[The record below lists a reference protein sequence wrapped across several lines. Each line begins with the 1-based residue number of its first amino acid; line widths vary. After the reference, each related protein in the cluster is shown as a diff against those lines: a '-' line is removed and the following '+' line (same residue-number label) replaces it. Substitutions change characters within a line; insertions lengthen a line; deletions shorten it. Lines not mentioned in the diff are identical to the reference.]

1 MRFAVDTGGTFT
13 DLLVEDTDG
22 RLTMYKASTTPD
34 APVRGMLDAL
44 TLAARARGMELRP
57 FLARGELLIHGT
69 THAINAILTSKT
81 ARTAFLT
88 TKGHP
93 DTLVFRE
100 GGRKDVFNF
109 AVAYPEPYV
118 PRALTF
124 EIPERVR
131 SDGSVR
137 ESLDEG
143 AVIEVIG
150 NLRAARVEAVA
161 VCLLW
166 SIANP
171 AHEDRVGELLAEHL
185 PGVPVTLSHRLN
197 PSLREYRRASSACID
212 ASLKPMM
219 TRYIGGL
226 TETLQQ
232 AGFAGR
238 ILMVTSQAGVVD
250 AAEVADTPVHLVN
263 SGPSMA
269 PVAGWLYAHDCTDS
283 EMAII
288 ADTGG
293 TTFDVSLVR
302 RGRIPRTRETWIGPQ
317 FLGHMT
323 GLPSVDVKSIGA
335 GGGSIASVDAQ
346 GLLRVGPDSAGA
358 VPGPACY
365 GAGGTRPTLTDACL
379 VLGFVDPDFFLGGTM
394 RLDRRAAEEAIR
406 RAVAEPLGTS
416 VVEAAH
422 AVVALATENMVQAI
436 MDITVNQGI
445 DPHKAVLVG
454 GGGAAGLNM
463 VAIGR
468 RLDAASVVIPRVGA
482 ALSAAGAL
490 VSDLTNEYRAT
501 RYLHSA
507 RFDHA
512 QADAVLAGLEG
523 QAQSFVDRHGRGAGS
538 STIEYHVEARYPDQ
552 VWEIDVPLRGSRI
565 ATAQDL
571 AALQDDFHAAHQ
583 DVFAVSDPRSPIEVV
598 GWGARAA
605 CRLRTGGLPGFAD
618 EPDRS
623 RDETDGAT
631 RPVYFGSALGH
642 LPARIIRMETMPV
655 DAPIAGPAIVESA
668 FTTIVVDPGTT
679 CRLTASGSLVVDLRP
694 HDIGTG
700 ASA

>member
-13 DLLVEDTDG
+13 DLLVEDEHG
-22 RLTMYKASTTPD
+22 RLTMYKAATTPQ

-44 TLAARARGMELRP
+44 ALAASDHGASLRQ
-57 FLARGELLIHGT
+57 FLGAGEVLIHAT
-69 THAINAILTSKT
+69 THAINAILTGRT

-100 GGRKDVFNF
+100 GGRRDVFNF

-124 EIPERVR
+124 EVPERVCA
-131 SDGSVR
+131 DGSVR
-137 ESLDEG
+137 EPLDEA
-143 AVIEVIG
+143 AVVRLIG
-150 NLRAARVEAVA
+150 ELRATRVEAVA

-166 SIANP
+166 SIVNP
-171 AHEDRVGELLAEHL
+171 AHEKRIGELLAEHL
-185 PGVPVTLSHRLN
+185 PGVPFTLSHRLN
-197 PSLREYRRASSACID
+197 PSLREYRRASSTCID

-219 TRYIGGL
+219 TRYVGGL
-226 TETLQQ
+226 TETLGRE
-232 AGFAGR
+232 GFAGR
-238 ILMVTSQAGVVD
+238 VLMVTSQAGVVD
-250 AAEVADTPVHLVN
+250 AADVAATPVHLVN

-269 PVAGWLYAHDCTDS
+269 PVSGWLYAEDCTGC

-365 GAGGTRPTLTDACL
+365 GAGGTRPTLSDAAL
-379 VLGFVDPDFFLGGTM
+379 VLGILDGGYFLGGSI
-394 RLDRRAAEEAIR
+394 RLDEVAAAAAIR
-406 RAVAEPLGTS
+406 RDVADPLGIS

-422 AVVALATENMVQAI
+422 AIMALATENMVQAI

-445 DPHKAVLVG
+445 DPQKAVLVG

-468 RLDAASVVIPRVGA
+468 RLGVASVVLPRVGA

-490 VSDLTNEYRAT
+490 VSDLANEYRAT
-501 RYLHSA
+501 RYMHGA
-507 RFDHA
+507 RFDRAAANAILADLERQAHA
-512 QADAVLAGLEG
+512 FIA
-523 QAQSFVDRHGRGAGS
+523 RHGADKA
-538 STIEYHVEARYPDQ
+538 STVEFHVEARYPDQ
-552 VWEIDVPLRGSRI
+552 VWEIDVPLRRPRLE
-565 ATAQDL
+565 TAADV
-571 AALQDDFHAAHQ
+571 AALEADFHAVHH
-583 DVFAVSDPRSPIEVV
+583 DIFAVSDPRSPIEIV
-598 GWGARAA
+598 GWGSRAA
-605 CRLRTGGLPGFAD
+605 CSLRQTGLPTFAGQAGA
-618 EPDRS
+618 PA
-623 RDETDGAT
+623 ETAAAT
-631 RPVYFGSALGH
+631 RRVYFGPSLGH
-642 LPARIIRMETMPV
+642 RETPVHRLERM
-655 DAPIAGPAIVESA
+655 APGTRLEGPALVESA
-668 FTTIVVDPGTT
+668 FTTIVVDPGTS
-679 CRLTASGSLVVDLRP
+679 CRLTSAGTLVVALRP
-694 HDIGTG
+694 DAAEGR
-700 ASA
+700 S